1 LTLLALLWRPGAGGW
16 RLRLDAALYAAVGL
30 TIMISA
36 IATSNFN
43 YRYTAVLYYTLP
55 IAAAIALTHL
65 TALRARRA
73 TSSPA
78 TERKE
83 LRATTHSSEREVAPS
98 LGIASD

>member
-1 LTLLALLWRPGAGGW
+1 
-16 RLRLDAALYAAVGL
+16 LDAALYASVGL

-73 TSSPA
+73 TSAPV
-78 TERKE
+78 TEGTGFP
-83 LRATTHSSEREVAPS
+83 ATTHSSEREVAPR

>member
-1 LTLLALLWRPGAGGW
+1 M
-16 RLRLDAALYAAVGL
+16 DAALYAAVGL

-55 IAAAIALTHL
+55 IAAAIALTHSA
-65 TALRARRA
+65 ALRARRA
-73 TSSPA
+73 TGSPVIEA
-78 TERKE
+78 TGFP
-83 LRATTHSSEREVAPS
+83 APTHSSEREVAPG

>member
-1 LTLLALLWRPGAGGW
+1 
-16 RLRLDAALYAAVGL
+16 LDAALYASVGL

-73 TSSPA
+73 TSAPVTKGTGFPA
-78 TERKE
+78 TTR
-83 LRATTHSSEREVAPS
+83 SSEREVAPG

>member
-1 LTLLALLWRPGAGGW
+1 
-16 RLRLDAALYAAVGL
+16 
-30 TIMISA
+30 MISA

-65 TALRARRA
+65 AALRARRS
-73 TSSPA
+73 TSSRA
-78 TERKE
+78 TEGSGFPE
-83 LRATTHSSEREVAPS
+83 TTHSSEREVAPS